1 MRVAK
6 GQGLLAGCS
15 MTLLFAPIV
24 GAYAADAGNSAALE
38 EIVVTAQKKSEDVQ
52 KASIAL
58 DVVSSEQLANS
69 GVKNVVDLQDIVPAV
84 RFVAADQMI
93 VQIRGLGT
101 VNDNPG
107 VSSAVGY
114 AQDGV
119 YLAHPPA
126 VTPVL
131 VDLQRVE
138 VLLGPQGT
146 LYGRNTNGGVINFIS
161 RDPSIDAVSGYV
173 RVGGGN
179 YSAINSEGAINL
191 PLGSDLALRLSAG
204 NEKHAGYVDDGTNDL
219 YSWTARGKLLYAP
232 NSDFS
237 AKLTLEGGERDSR
250 GQGYGGQCPPGNL
263 APFCAGVP
271 WRPYGGF
278 SPSPS
283 GLINNDAV
291 YAGTLDINAALAWAD
306 LTSIT
311 AYRGYDFY
319 ATTSPASNP
328 TTGGPNFLYSHP
340 DHSRSFTQELRLANK
355 ANSFVSWVA
364 GLFYSHESEPS
375 YVRFDYIDTI
385 LQNPAFVNPPAPPNF
400 YQQFSVPSQVDR
412 SMAAF
417 ADATMPIADR
427 VRLRGGLRYTNE
439 RKTALGTIDSG
450 ATGLFAAPTE
460 YNSASETD
468 SKVTWKAGVDFDVTP
483 ENLLYLTVSTGFK
496 SGGINNLPADIGV
509 NTYEP
514 EKITAY
520 EIGSK
525 NRFVDNRLQINLSI
539 FRYDY
544 KNYQTFEFYTPAG
557 GPYLGA
563 TFFPTLNSQTATF
576 QGGEVAGE
584 FVLSSADRV
593 SLGVNYLDNK
603 FNRFVVALPFS
614 PTVDL
619 SNTAVPLSPR
629 FTASLSYQHIFKLGN
644 GGDLTAGAD
653 AHYSGRYVVS
663 GNQGNTTGAALYF
676 QPSYAKL
683 NANLAWHSASGGWT
697 LAAFVRNLTN
707 RATINTVAGG
717 YPVVDNLLLVNS
729 MVDPPRTMG
738 ASIQKDF

>member
-1 MRVAK
+1 MRVAIR
-6 GQGLLAGCS
+6 QGLLVGCS
-15 MTLLFAPIV
+15 VTLLLAPAV
-24 GAYAADAGNSAALE
+24 GAYAADAENSAVLE
-38 EIVVTAQKKSEDVQ
+38 EIVVTAQKKSEDLQ
-52 KASIAL
+52 KASIAV
-58 DVVSSEQLANS
+58 DVVSGEQLANS
-69 GVKNVVDLQDIVPAV
+69 GVKNVVDLQDLVPAV
-84 RFVAADQMI
+84 RFIAADQMT

-101 VNDNPG
+101 INDNPG

-131 VDLQRVE
+131 IDLQRVE

-146 LYGRNTNGGVINFIS
+146 LYGRNTNAGVINFIS
-161 RDPSIDAVSGYV
+161 RDPSTDAVSGYV

-179 YSAINSEGAINL
+179 YSAVNSEAAINL
-191 PLGSDLALRLSAG
+191 PLNSEWALRVSAG
-204 NEKHAGYVDDGTNDL
+204 NEKHAGYDDDGTNDL
-219 YSWTARGKLLYAP
+219 RSWTARGKLLYSP

-237 AKLTLEGGERDSR
+237 AKLTVEGGQRNSL
-250 GQGYGGQCPPGNL
+250 GQIYGGVCPPGNL
-263 APFCAGVP
+263 DRFCAAVP
-271 WRPYGGF
+271 WRPYAGF
-278 SPSPS
+278 SPHPS

-291 YAGTLDINAALAWAD
+291 YAGTLDINAALPFAN

-328 TTGGPNFLYSHP
+328 ATGQPNFLYTHP
-340 DHSRSFTQELRLANK
+340 DHSRSFTQELRLSNK
-355 ANSFVSWVA
+355 AGSPFSWVT
-364 GLFYSHESEPS
+364 GLFYSHENEPA
-375 YVRFDYIDTI
+375 YVRFDYFNTI

-400 YQQFSVPSQVDR
+400 YQQFSVPSQIDR
-412 SMAAF
+412 SVAVF
-417 ADATMPIADR
+417 ADATFPVVDR
-427 VRLRGGLRYTNE
+427 LRLRGGVRYTNE
-439 RKTALGTIDSG
+439 RKDANGTIDAG
-450 ATGLFAAPTE
+450 ATGLFAAPRQ
-460 YNSASETD
+460 YNSASDSE

-496 SGGINNLPADIGV
+496 SGGINNLPAAIGI
-509 NTYEP
+509 NTYAP

-520 EIGSK
+520 EVGSK
-525 NRFVDNRLQINLSI
+525 NRFFDNRAQLNVSA

-557 GPYLGA
+557 GPFVGA
-563 TFFPTLNSQTATF
+563 TFFPTLNSQSATF

-584 FVLSSADRV
+584 FALTNVDRV
-593 SLGVNYLDNK
+593 GLGVNYLDNK
-603 FNRFVVALPFS
+603 YDRFTVSLPFA

-619 SNTAVPLSPR
+619 SGTDVALSPR
-629 FTASLSYQHIFKLGN
+629 FAASLSYQHIFKLGN
-644 GGDLTAGAD
+644 GGDLTAAAD

-663 GNQGNTTGAALYF
+663 GNQGNTTGSALYV

-697 LAAFVRNLTN
+697 VSAFVRNATN

-717 YPVVDNLLLVNS
+717 YPVVDNLFLINV
-729 MVDPPRTMG
+729 MIDPPRTMG
-738 ASIQKDF
+738 ASVRKDF